1 MFSLMLDLK
10 FKTLCLMSTL
20 IGYEEGKAIVEEYDN
35 FFWFPMLFKCHYH
48 LHLLVKS
55 ERDIVNQG
63 VEEDHSLG
71 VDAR

>member
-1 MFSLMLDLK
+1 MFSLVLDLK

-20 IGYEEGKAIVEEYDN
+20 ISYEGGKPIVEKYDRI
-35 FFWFPMLFKCHYH
+35 FLFLMLLKCHYH
-48 LHLLVKS
+48 LHPLVKS

-71 VDAR
+71 